1 LYNLLHM
8 KNRQKNKDSFF
19 ARHFYKK
26 RVNCPKCKNS
36 IDAYLDKCPYCANE
50 RSIDVLPKRFSNMT
64 FISDYKELLFFL
76 VGTVGMILISFL
88 VDTGIKSFPIQ
99 YDGLKTALS
108 ALISYII
115 ISALFV
121 CIISRD
127 SSKLL
132 KQLKTQTTN
141 PRTWIFVLIGLAI
154 IIAFNYGYYYS
165 LQACG
170 IKLEATANEKAID
183 EIVKKWPAIAFFF
196 TVLLAP
202 VIEELCY
209 RVGLFSILRKRNR
222 YLAYVV
228 VVLLFAFVHFS
239 GSLVTDP
246 SQMAKEAINI
256 PLYIVPSLILAIT
269 YEYAGYS
276 ASLYIHIINNLVS
289 FAVVFALPL

>member
-1 LYNLLHM
+1 M
-8 KNRQKNKDSFF
+8 KNRQKSKDSFF
-19 ARHFYKK
+19 TRHFYKE
-26 RVNCPKCKNS
+26 RINCPKCKNS
-36 IDAYLDKCPYCANE
+36 IDAYLEKCPYCANE
-50 RSIDVLPKRFSNMT
+50 RNVDVLPKRFLNMT

-76 VGTVGMILISFL
+76 VGTIGMILVTFL
-88 VDTGIKSFPIQ
+88 VDTGIKNFPIPQ
-99 YDGLKTALS
+99 DGLKTALS

-121 CIISRD
+121 CIISHD
-127 SSKLL
+127 STKFI
-132 KQLKTQTTN
+132 KQLKEQTVN
-141 PRTWIFVLIGLAI
+141 PKTWIYVLIGLAI

-170 IKLEATANEKAID
+170 IKLEITANEKAID

-196 TVLLAP
+196 TVLFAP
-202 VIEELCY
+202 IIEELCY

-222 YLAYVV
+222 YLAYGVAV
-228 VVLLFAFVHFS
+228 IVFAFMHFA

-246 SQMAKEAINI
+246 AQMAKEAINI
-256 PLYIVPSLILAIT
+256 PLYIVPSLILAIA